1 MNGYE
6 RRKEQKKK
14 DIKKAAFSLFQKQG
28 IKEIKIEDLARHAG
42 VSQVTI
48 YNHFGSKEALFR
60 EVIKEFVADEYDF
73 HKELFHKDLSFKEKM
88 TSSILHKTD
97 NIQNIHPEVIEEM
110 MLNDEELKLFLA
122 DFQTKYSIPLLVD
135 LIKDAQNNGE
145 INPDL
150 SMESIMVY
158 IQLFNNNMLISMIT
172 GENGKKLATDIFQ
185 MFFYGLSLPIDSK
198 EFL

>member
-1 MNGYE
+1 LNGYE

-60 EVIKEFVADEYDF
+60 EVIKEFVVDEYDF

-88 TSSILHKTD
+88 TSSILHKT
-97 NIQNIHPEVIEEM
+97 NNVLNIHPEVIEEM
-110 MLNDEELKLFLA
+110 MLNDEDLKLFLA
-122 DFQTKYSIPLLVD
+122 DFQSKYAIPLIVD
-135 LIKDAQNNGE
+135 LIKDAQTNGE
-145 INPDL
+145 VNPDL
-150 SMESIMVY
+150 SMESVMVY
-158 IQLFNNNMLISMIT
+158 IQLFNNNTLISMIT
-172 GENGKKLATDIFQ
+172 GENGKKLASDIFQ
-185 MFFYGLSLPIDSK
+185 MFFYGLSLPSDSK
-198 EFL
+198 

>member
-14 DIKKAAFSLFQKQG
+14 DIKQAAFSLFQKQG
-28 IKEIKIEDLARHAG
+28 IKEIKIEDLAKHAG

-60 EVIKEFVADEYDF
+60 EVIKEFVADEYEF
-73 HKELFHKDLSFKEKM
+73 HRELFQSDLSFREKM
-88 TSSILHKTD
+88 TTSILHKT
-97 NIQNIHPEVIEEM
+97 NNVLNIHPEILEEM

-122 DFQTKYSIPLLVD
+122 DFQSKYAIPLIVD
-135 LIKDAQNNGE
+135 VIKNAQNNGE
-145 INPDL
+145 VNPDL

-158 IQLFNNNMLISMIT
+158 IQLFNNNTLISMIT

-185 MFFYGLSLPIDSK
+185 MFFYGLSLPSDSK
-198 EFL
+198 

>member
-73 HKELFHKDLSFKEKM
+73 HKELFHKDLSFKEKI
-88 TSSILHKTD
+88 TSSILHKTN
-97 NIQNIHPEVIEEM
+97 NILNIHPEVIEEM
-110 MLNDEELKLFLA
+110 MVNDEDLKIFLA

-145 INPDL
+145 INPNL

-158 IQLFNNNMLISMIT
+158 IRLFNNNMLISMIT
-172 GENGKKLATDIFQ
+172 GENGKKLASDIFQ
-185 MFFYGLSLPIDSK
+185 MFFYGLSLPMDSK
-198 EFL
+198 

>member
-14 DIKKAAFSLFQKQG
+14 DIKQAAFTLFQKQG
-28 IKEIKIEDLARHAG
+28 IKEIKIEDLAKHAG

-48 YNHFGSKEALFR
+48 YNHFGSKEGLFR
-60 EVIKEFVADEYDF
+60 EVIKEFVADEYEF
-73 HKELFHKDLSFKEKM
+73 HRELFQRDLSFREKM
-88 TSSILHKTD
+88 TTSILHKT
-97 NIQNIHPEVIEEM
+97 NNVLNIHHEILEEM

-122 DFQTKYSIPLLVD
+122 DFQSKYAIPLIVD
-135 LIKDAQNNGE
+135 VIKNAQNNGE

-158 IQLFNNNMLISMIT
+158 IQLFNNNTLISMIT

-185 MFFYGLSLPIDSK
+185 MFFYGLSMPSDSK
-198 EFL
+198 

>member
-28 IKEIKIEDLARHAG
+28 IKEIKIEDLAKHAG

-60 EVIKEFVADEYDF
+60 EVIKEFVVDEYDF

-88 TSSILHKTD
+88 TSSILHKTN
-97 NIQNIHPEVIEEM
+97 NILNIHPEVIEEM
-110 MLNDEELKLFLA
+110 MLNDEDLKLFLA
-122 DFQTKYSIPLLVD
+122 DFQSKYAIPLIVD
-135 LIKDAQNNGE
+135 LIKDAQTNGE
-145 INPDL
+145 VNPDL
-150 SMESIMVY
+150 SMESVMVY
-158 IQLFNNNMLISMIT
+158 IQLFNNNTLISMIT

-198 EFL
+198 

>member
-60 EVIKEFVADEYDF
+60 EVIKEFVVDEYDF

-88 TSSILHKTD
+88 TSSILHKTN
-97 NIQNIHPEVIEEM
+97 NILNIHPEVIEEM
-110 MLNDEELKLFLA
+110 MLNDEDLKLFLA
-122 DFQTKYSIPLLVD
+122 DFQSKYAIPLIVE
-135 LIKDAQNNGE
+135 LIKDAQTNGE
-145 INPDL
+145 VNPDL
-150 SMESIMVY
+150 SMESVMVY
-158 IQLFNNNMLISMIT
+158 IQLFNNNTLISMIT
-172 GENGKKLATDIFQ
+172 GENGKKLASDIFQ

-198 EFL
+198 